1 MVAAHNVSDTAL
13 IAACGIGLVAAA
25 RAGPAAV
32 LRPADGWIGLGPPF
46 RIRPRGIDIAVRQ
59 GRDPPD
65 GDGDGP
71 AHCRFRCAALVRRH
85 TPILTKPP
93 FIQ

>member
-1 MVAAHNVSDTAL
+1 MFATAL

-32 LRPADGWIGLGPPF
+32 MRPSDGWIGLGPF
-46 RIRPRGIDIAVRQ
+46 GIRPREIDIAVRQ
-59 GRDPPD
+59 GRDPLD
-65 GDGDGP
+65 GDGLV
-71 AHCRFRCAALVRRH
+71 HCRFRCAASVRRH
-85 TPILTKPP
+85 NRMLTKTQ